1 MNAGTMNDEE
11 RRRLASALA
20 ADGKEEIT
28 AQEIKTLLARELE
41 KDEAHMD
48 AELVDACC
56 AALCELNGREQL
68 CADTPEEMPA
78 SLRRRL
84 RRIPIRRRAVRLG
97 VRAIA
102 AAACVTLVLFAA
114 DVWRSHRLLRITQSP
129 DEQQAM
135 VDFQKRGGSETV
147 SHAGANADNPFDRIY
162 LAPSLDALW
171 QYAGYTLPL
180 PETLPAGLRAV
191 RAYMLPIS
199 SVDMITVRYENDDGA
214 YATVQYW
221 YDESREQVL
230 LGYEQWYDRM
240 DVPLESGNTVMRFP
254 ETDASSGV
262 LHAAFV
268 ATHLTCALESEH
280 LTETDFAALLESMGA
295 MEASAPPVTARSDA
309 DDPLAHQA
317 RVTEYAPPQLHFYD
331 LADMEAC
338 VRRQVPLPEDI
349 PGELSFVYGTYLLSD
364 THEMI
369 HLTFETGD
377 GRDMGYSY
385 DVYGSDAINIGV
397 EQNEE
402 GRFVTLSNGVQAY
415 IACNV
420 DRPFGLITGQH
431 SMVSVYFTGYDE
443 QTLLCVMDS
452 IANLPAD
459 F

>member
-11 RRRLASALA
+11 RKRIVAALA
-20 ADGKEEIT
+20 AGGREEI
-28 AQEIKTLLARELE
+28 AVQEIKTLLAREME

-48 AELVDACC
+48 TELVDACC
-56 AALCELNGREQL
+56 AALCEINGREQL
-68 CADTPEEMPA
+68 CTDTPEEMPA

-84 RRIPIRRRAVRLG
+84 HRIPIRRRTVRLG

-102 AAACVTLVLFAA
+102 AAACVTLFLFAA
-114 DVWRSHRLLRITQSP
+114 DVWRSQRLLRITQSP

-147 SHAGANADNPFDRIY
+147 SRAGANEDSPFDRIY

-171 QYAGYTLPL
+171 QYAGYALPL
-180 PETLPAGLRAV
+180 PETLPSGMRAV
-191 RAYMLPIS
+191 QAYMLPIS
-199 SVDMITVRYENDDGA
+199 SVDMITVRYENGDGA
-214 YATVQYW
+214 SVKLEYW
-221 YDESREQVL
+221 YDETREQVL
-230 LGYEQWYDRM
+230 LGYEQWSDRT

-254 ETDASSGV
+254 ETDARSDV

-268 ATHLTCALESEH
+268 APHLTCALESEG
-280 LTETDFAALLESMGA
+280 LAEAEFAALLESMGV

-309 DDPLAHQA
+309 DDPLACQE

-338 VRRQVPLPEDI
+338 VRREVPLPENI
-349 PGELSFVYGTYLLSD
+349 PEELAFVSGTYLLSD

-377 GRDMGYSY
+377 GRDMGYAY
-385 DVYGSDAINIGV
+385 DVYGSDEINIGV

-402 GRFVTLSNGVQAY
+402 GRFVALSSGVQAY

-431 SMVSVYFTGYDE
+431 SMISVYFTGYDE
-443 QTLLCVMDS
+443 QTLLSVLDS
-452 IANLPAD
+452 ITQLPVD